1 MKIYDN
7 KISRTVFL
15 LFLLIVSI
23 VLTAC
28 PASPPNIEDSDSS
41 LYQKPETP
49 QNVKATNGYKDV
61 IRITWDPVED
71 VDGYIILGCRSSD
84 FDKGLTQF
92 DIVSGATSSI
102 YTFDATKS
110 NVDVNQSYIFSVVS
124 YKIYNNTERVRSDNS
139 IYTEGSFAPSELSFH
154 AIINDYYVYLYWMS
168 PTLYRQYYTGGEEL
182 LYDAEFTVSYGLSSE
197 PVSAWRTITS
207 VDNNSGV
214 TPWLSQR
221 FETNNLH
228 EGDEYSFHVTMN
240 IKDEAGGTVSSL
252 TSSDVTFTASSNM
265 GTTPIKDLTA
275 SIDQIDGIHLSWTL
289 PPWTGNESIEDTS
302 KNTFFTIERAISG
315 TSNWEV
321 LVDEA
326 DGLVHSKDISNK
338 PEEQT
343 YRYFYVDENVE
354 AGDKFIYRVQNTAVD
369 GKNNRY
375 THTESMFEPS
385 NEGRLWALEVSS
397 IDGVWTPATDDPN
410 SADVSISWSTNSAL
424 KDGLSWQLTKV
435 ATNKDGD
442 ETKSDVD
449 LTSLSFS
456 DNKYSIN
463 FSETISDD
471 DLSYREYSYYLSVYS
486 NGNKLFGEYGEAA
499 FAAEPQQTL
508 GNTLTAINGEDLNK
522 IILTWMPEGV
532 IEGKAYSY
540 GWKTDSS
547 DWTYVDFDIDSVDYV
562 EFEKPNGENNKFTF
576 QLFVDDKPASGSVT
590 QWFLTSVWDVQAT
603 KGTVDDRITVS
614 WERNPGADG
623 YEIFYSSSGS
633 EGPFTKSV
641 SEEYGNKTSSTFSH
655 EAGYFNVKAYSY
667 GLDGKKLYTDVGI
680 VPDEKAE
687 TAFGTEVAANYG
699 YAFNTEPSI
708 EINNVDGSYFR
719 DNLVFE
725 IAADLSH
732 YRYEINIGEKLSIT
746 FNTKD
751 IIDDGVNHEIENA
764 NVIYRNGIIEVSTD
778 NFIGTLNNNLTI
790 TEDITVKA
798 TNSDAKNTTSEN
810 FRNIRRG
817 LSDIEIISQVNKILY
832 EGLHAAN
839 DSFLEH
845 DWFGSWEDM
854 FIFGWQATGDQQ
866 LYKPEGDTIIV
877 SNSYNNNSLNPTP
890 DNNGYASLNGY
901 GVDTIHG
908 TLTTQNGNVVLISR
922 NSEHGLEG
930 FLGVDYLDQIESGS
944 ISLDLTSVDSHYK
957 PYTVRYSNVYVNH
970 SEGNYYVTVDG
981 KESVAIPVTD
991 VEQKPY

>member
-61 IRITWDPVED
+61 IRITWEPVED

-221 FETNNLH
+221 FETNNL
-228 EGDEYSFHVTMN
+228 GQGKEYSFHVTMD

-252 TSSDVTFTASSNM
+252 TSSDVTFVASSNM
-265 GTTPIKDLTA
+265 GTTPIEDLKA
-275 SIDQIDGIHLSWTL
+275 STEEIDGIHLSWTL
-289 PPWTGNESIEDTS
+289 PSWTKGATPENSY
-302 KNTFFTIERAISG
+302 FTIERAVSG
-315 TSNWEV
+315 TNNWEV
-321 LVDEA
+321 LIDET
-326 DGLVHSKDISNK
+326 DGLVHSNDINNVPK
-338 PEEQT
+338 EQT
-343 YRYFYVDENVE
+343 YEYSYTDKNVE

-369 GKNNRY
+369 EKNNRY
-375 THTESMFEPS
+375 THTESMFVPS

-397 IDGVWTPATDDPN
+397 INGTWTPSADNPN
-410 SADVSISWSTNSAL
+410 SADVSISWDINSDL
-424 KDGLSWQLTKV
+424 KPGLTWKLTRIETDKDGGERDSAVDTEFITTDKKVTVNFKETLS
-435 ATNKDGD
+435 
-442 ETKSDVD
+442 E
-449 LTSLSFS
+449 
-456 DNKYSIN
+456 
-463 FSETISDD
+463 E

-486 NGNKLFGEYGEAA
+486 TGNKLFGEYGEAA

-522 IILTWMPEGV
+522 IILKWMPEGI
-532 IEGKAYSY
+532 IEGKEYSY
-540 GWKTDSS
+540 GWKTQNDST
-547 DWTYVDFDIDSVDYV
+547 WHKEAFDITAVKYV
-562 EFEKPNGENNKFTF
+562 EFTRPEGTDNEFSF
-576 QLFVDDKPASGSVT
+576 QLFANDKPVSGIIT
-590 QWFLTSVWDVQAT
+590 QWFLTPVWDVQAT

-623 YEIFYSSSGS
+623 YEIFYSFSGS
-633 EGPFTKSV
+633 EGTFTKSV

-667 GLDGKKLYTDVGI
+667 GLDGKKLYTDFGI
-680 VPDEKAE
+680 VPNEKAE

-725 IAADLSH
+725 ITADLSH

-817 LSDIEIISQVNKILY
+817 LSEIEAISQVNKILY
-832 EGLHAAN
+832 KGLHDANDDFDNHDWWGGEGLIGESAQTYSGDN
-839 DSFLEH
+839 ITVVNSS
-845 DWFGSWEDM
+845 GS
-854 FIFGWQATGDQQ
+854 TGVPARPSSD
-866 LYKPEGDTIIV
+866 
-877 SNSYNNNSLNPTP
+877 
-890 DNNGYASLNGY
+890 GY
-901 GVDTIHG
+901 I
-908 TLTTQNGNVVLISR
+908 TLTGYSISTALGILR
-922 NSEHGLEG
+922 TTSTVYIGVESGGSAG
-930 FLGVDYLDQIESGS
+930 FLGSDNLQSLTSGS
-944 ISLDLTSVDSHYK
+944 ISLNLSSVDSHYK
-957 PYTVRYSNVYVNH
+957 SYTVRYSNVYVDH

-981 KESVAIPVTD
+981 KESSAIPVTD

>member
-23 VLTAC
+23 VFTAC

-102 YTFDATKS
+102 YTFDAIKS

-168 PTLYRQYYTGGEEL
+168 PTLYRQYYTGGNEL

-221 FETNNLH
+221 FETNNL
-228 EGDEYSFHVTMN
+228 EQKKEYSFHVTMN
-240 IKDEAGGTVSSL
+240 IEDEAGSTVSSI
-252 TSSDVTFTASSNM
+252 TSDDVTFTALSNM

-275 SIDQIDGIHLSWTL
+275 TTDEIDGIHLSWTL
-289 PPWTGNESIEDTS
+289 PPWNGKENPDNSY
-302 KNTFFTIERAISG
+302 FTIERAVSG
-315 TSNWEV
+315 TDNWEV
-321 LVDEA
+321 LIDEA
-326 DGLVHSKDISNK
+326 DGLVHYSDSIKYELKDKYIYS
-338 PEEQT
+338 
-343 YRYFYVDENVE
+343 FVDSDVE

-369 GKNNRY
+369 EKNNRY
-375 THTESMFEPS
+375 THTESQFEPS
-385 NEGRLWALEVSS
+385 NEGSLWALEVSS
-397 IDGVWTPATDDPN
+397 INGTWTPSADNPN

-424 KDGLSWQLTKV
+424 KDGLSWKLTKV

-486 NGNKLFGEYGEAA
+486 TGNKLFGEYGEAA

-547 DWTYVDFDIDSVDYV
+547 DWTYIDFDINAVDHI
-562 EFEKPNGENNKFTF
+562 EFTRPEGKDNKYTF
-576 QLFVDDKPASGSVT
+576 QLFADGKPASGSVT
-590 QWFLTSVWDVQAT
+590 QWFLTPVWDVQAT
-603 KGTVDDRITVS
+603 KGTVDDRITVK
-614 WERNPGADG
+614 WTGNPGADG
-623 YEIFYSSSGS
+623 YEIFYSPNGS
-633 EGPFTKSV
+633 DGTFTKSV
-641 SEEYGNKTSSTFSH
+641 SEEYGTKTSSTFSH

-667 GLDGKKLYTDVGI
+667 GLDGQKLYTDVGT
-680 VPDEKAE
+680 VAEGETE
-687 TAFGTEVAANYG
+687 TAFGDKVPANYG
-699 YAFNTEPSI
+699 YVFNTEPDI
-708 EINNVDGSYFR
+708 EINNIDGSYFR

-725 IAADLSH
+725 ITADLSH

-751 IIDDGVNHEIENA
+751 IIDDGVNHEIDNA

-790 TEDITVKA
+790 TEDITVEA
-798 TNSDAKNTTSEN
+798 NNSDDKKNASES

-817 LSDIEIISQVNKILY
+817 LSNIEAISQVNKILY
-832 EGLHAAN
+832 KGLHDAN
-839 DSFLEH
+839 DDFDNH
-845 DWFGSWEDM
+845 DWWDYRAPLYTGTNIKVTGCADTSIAGFG
-854 FIFGWQATGDQQ
+854 I
-866 LYKPEGDTIIV
+866 YKPK
-877 SNSYNNNSLNPTP
+877 YNGSVVVEAYGI
-890 DNNGYASLNGY
+890 DNAFG
-901 GVDTIHG
+901 
-908 TLTTQNGNVVLISR
+908 LIST
-922 NSEHGLEG
+922 NGSSVILTVAEDSGG
-930 FLGVDYLDQIESGS
+930 FLGVDNLLSLVSGS
-944 ISLDLTSVDSHYK
+944 ISLDLSSVDSHYK
-957 PYTVRYSNVYVNH
+957 SYTVRYSNVYVDH

-981 KESVAIPVTD
+981 KESSAIPVTD

>member
-228 EGDEYSFHVTMN
+228 EGDEYSFHVTMD

-275 SIDQIDGIHLSWTL
+275 STDQIDGIHLSWTL

-315 TSNWEV
+315 TNNWEV

-326 DGLVHSKDISNK
+326 DGLVHSKDISNE

-343 YRYFYVDENVE
+343 YEYSYIDKNVE

-369 GKNNRY
+369 EKNNRY

-397 IDGVWTPATDDPN
+397 INGTWTPSADNPN

-424 KDGLSWQLTKV
+424 KDGLSWKLTKV

-486 NGNKLFGEYGEAA
+486 NGNKFFGEYGEAA

-532 IEGKAYSY
+532 IEGKVYSY

-562 EFEKPNGENNKFTF
+562 EFGKPDGENNKFTF

-590 QWFLTSVWDVQAT
+590 QWFLTPVWDVQAT

-614 WERNPGADG
+614 WEGNPGADG
-623 YEIFYSSSGS
+623 YEIFYSPNES
-633 EGPFTKSV
+633 EGTFTKSV

-667 GLDGKKLYTDVGI
+667 GLDGKTKLYTDVGI
-680 VPDEKAE
+680 VPEEKAE
-687 TAFGTEVAANYG
+687 TAFGDMVAANYG
-699 YAFNTEPSI
+699 YAFNTDPSI
-708 EINNVDGSYFR
+708 EINNIDGSYFR

-751 IIDDGVNHEIENA
+751 IIDAGVNHEIDNA
-764 NVIYRNGIIEVSTD
+764 NVIYRDGIIEVSTD
-778 NFIGTLNNNLTI
+778 DFIGTLNNNLTI
-790 TEDITVKA
+790 NEDITVKA
-798 TNSDAKNTTSEN
+798 INSDDKNTTSEN

-817 LSDIEIISQVNKILY
+817 LSNIEAISQVNKILY
-832 EGLHAAN
+832 KGLHDAN
-839 DSFLEH
+839 DSFDNH
-845 DWFGSWEDM
+845 DWWDYRAPSY
-854 FIFGWQATGDQQ
+854 TGTNI
-866 LYKPEGDTIIV
+866 KVTGCADTSGFVIYRPKYNGTVLVDGYNV
-877 SNSYNNNSLNPTP
+877 SNALGSISTNS
-890 DNNGYASLNGY
+890 S
-901 GVDTIHG
+901 GVE
-908 TLTTQNGNVVLISR
+908 LTVAEDSG
-922 NSEHGLEG
+922 G
-930 FLGVDYLDQIESGS
+930 FLGVDSLQSLVSGS
-944 ISLDLTSVDSHYK
+944 ISLNLSSVDSHYK
-957 PYTVRYSNVYVNH
+957 SYTVRYSNVYVNH

-981 KESVAIPVTD
+981 KESSAIPVTG

>member
-168 PTLYRQYYTGGEEL
+168 PTLYRQYYTGGNEL

-214 TPWLSQR
+214 IPWLSQR
-221 FETNNLH
+221 FETNNL
-228 EGDEYSFHVTMN
+228 EQKKEYSFHVTMN
-240 IKDEAGGTVSSL
+240 IKDEAGSTVSSI
-252 TSSDVTFTASSNM
+252 TSSDVTFTALSNM
-265 GTTPIKDLTA
+265 GTTPINDLTA
-275 SIDQIDGIHLSWTL
+275 TTDEIDGIHLSWTL
-289 PPWTGNESIEDTS
+289 PPWNGKENPDNSY
-302 KNTFFTIERAISG
+302 FTIERAISG
-315 TSNWEV
+315 TNNWEV

-326 DGLVHSKDISNK
+326 DGLVHSKDISYDS
-338 PEEQT
+338 EEQT
-343 YRYFYVDENVE
+343 YRYSYIDENVE

-369 GKNNRY
+369 EKNNRY
-375 THTESMFEPS
+375 THTESMFVPS
-385 NEGRLWALEVSS
+385 NEGCLWALEVSS
-397 IDGVWTPATDDPN
+397 INGTWTPSADNPN

-424 KDGLSWQLTKV
+424 KDGLSWKLTKV
-435 ATNKDGD
+435 ATNKDGY
-442 ETKSDVD
+442 ETKTDVD

-522 IILTWMPEGV
+522 IILTWMPEGI
-532 IEGKAYSY
+532 IEGKDYSY
-540 GWKTDSS
+540 GWKTQNEST
-547 DWTYVDFDIDSVDYV
+547 WHKEAFDITAVEYV
-562 EFEKPNGENNKFTF
+562 EFTRPEGMDNEFSF
-576 QLFVDDKPASGSVT
+576 QLFANDKPASGIIT
-590 QWFLTSVWDVQAT
+590 QWFLTPVWDVQAT

-633 EGPFTKSV
+633 EGTFTKSV

-667 GLDGKKLYTDVGI
+667 GLDGKTKLYTEVGK
-680 VPDEKAE
+680 VAEGETE
-687 TAFGTEVAANYG
+687 TAFGDNVPVNYG
-699 YAFNTEPSI
+699 YVFNTEPSI

-719 DNLVFE
+719 DNLLFE
-725 IAADLSH
+725 IVSDLSH
-732 YRYEINIGEKLSIT
+732 YRYSIT
-746 FNTKD
+746 IGDVISISFNTKD
-751 IIDDGVNHEIENA
+751 IDDGVNHEIENA

-778 NFIGTLNNNLTI
+778 DFIGTLNNNLTI
-790 TEDITVKA
+790 NEDITVKA
-798 TNSDAKNTTSEN
+798 INSDAKNTTSEN

-817 LSDIEIISQVNKILY
+817 LSEIEAISQVNKILY
-832 EGLHAAN
+832 KGLHDANDDFDNHDWWGGEGLIGESAQTYSGDN
-839 DSFLEH
+839 ITVVNSS
-845 DWFGSWEDM
+845 GS
-854 FIFGWQATGDQQ
+854 TGVPARPSSD
-866 LYKPEGDTIIV
+866 
-877 SNSYNNNSLNPTP
+877 
-890 DNNGYASLNGY
+890 GY
-901 GVDTIHG
+901 I
-908 TLTTQNGNVVLISR
+908 TLTGYSISTALGILR
-922 NSEHGLEG
+922 TTSTVYIGVESGGSAG
-930 FLGVDYLDQIESGS
+930 FLGSDNLQSLTSGS
-944 ISLDLTSVDSHYK
+944 ISLNLSSVDSHYK
-957 PYTVRYSNVYVNH
+957 SYTVRYSNVYVDH

-981 KESVAIPVTD
+981 KESSAIPVTD

>member
-168 PTLYRQYYTGGEEL
+168 PTLYRQYYTGGNEL
-182 LYDAEFTVSYGLSSE
+182 LYDAEFIVSYGLSSE

-214 TPWLSQR
+214 IPWLSQR
-221 FETNNLH
+221 FETNNL
-228 EGDEYSFHVTMN
+228 EQKKEYSFHVTMN
-240 IKDEAGGTVSSL
+240 IKDEAGSTVSSI
-252 TSSDVTFTASSNM
+252 TSSDVTFTALSNM
-265 GTTPIKDLTA
+265 GTTPINDLTA
-275 SIDQIDGIHLSWTL
+275 TTDEIDGIHLSWTL
-289 PPWTGNESIEDTS
+289 PPWNGKENPDNSY
-302 KNTFFTIERAISG
+302 FTIERAISG
-315 TSNWEV
+315 TNNWEV

-326 DGLVHSKDISNK
+326 DGLVHSKDISYDS
-338 PEEQT
+338 EEQT
-343 YRYFYVDENVE
+343 YRYSYIDENVE

-369 GKNNRY
+369 EKNNRY
-375 THTESMFEPS
+375 THTESMFVPS
-385 NEGRLWALEVSS
+385 NEGCLWALEVSS
-397 IDGVWTPATDDPN
+397 INGTWTPSADNPN
-410 SADVSISWSTNSAL
+410 SADVSISWDINSDL
-424 KDGLSWQLTKV
+424 KPGLSWKLTRIE
-435 ATNKDGD
+435 TDKDGGERESEVD
-442 ETKSDVD
+442 AEFTTSDKKVTVNFKET
-449 LTSLSFS
+449 LS
-456 DNKYSIN
+456 
-463 FSETISDD
+463 EE
-471 DLSYREYSYYLSVYS
+471 DLSYREYSYHLSVYS
-486 NGNKLFGEYGEAA
+486 TGNKLFGEYGEAA
-499 FAAEPQQTL
+499 FAVEPQQTL

-522 IILTWMPEGV
+522 IILTWMPEGI
-532 IEGKAYSY
+532 IEGKDYSY
-540 GWKTDSS
+540 GWKTQNEST
-547 DWTYVDFDIDSVDYV
+547 WHKEAFDITAVEYV
-562 EFEKPNGENNKFTF
+562 EFTRPEGMDNEFSF
-576 QLFVDDKPASGSVT
+576 QLFANDKPASGIIT
-590 QWFLTSVWDVQAT
+590 QWFLTPVWDVQAT

-633 EGPFTKSV
+633 EGTFTKSV

-667 GLDGKKLYTDVGI
+667 GLDGKTKLYTEVGK
-680 VPDEKAE
+680 VAEGETE
-687 TAFGTEVAANYG
+687 TAFGDNVPVNYG
-699 YAFNTEPSI
+699 YVFNTEPSI

-719 DNLVFE
+719 DNLLFE
-725 IAADLSH
+725 IVSDLSH
-732 YRYEINIGEKLSIT
+732 YRYSIT
-746 FNTKD
+746 IGDVISISFNTKD
-751 IIDDGVNHEIENA
+751 IDDGVNHEIENA

-817 LSDIEIISQVNKILY
+817 LSNIEAISQVNKILY
-832 EGLHAAN
+832 KGLHDAN
-839 DSFLEH
+839 DSFDNH
-845 DWFGSWEDM
+845 DWWDYRAPSCTGTNIKVTGCADTSGFVIYRPKYNGSVSVD
-854 FIFGWQATGDQQ
+854 G
-866 LYKPEGDTIIV
+866 YNV
-877 SNSYNNNSLNPTP
+877 SNALGSISTH
-890 DNNGYASLNGY
+890 SS
-901 GVDTIHG
+901 GVE
-908 TLTTQNGNVVLISR
+908 LTVAEDSD
-922 NSEHGLEG
+922 G
-930 FLGVDYLDQIESGS
+930 FLGVDNLLSLVSGS
-944 ISLDLTSVDSHYK
+944 VSLNLSSVDSHYK
-957 PYTVRYSNVYVNH
+957 SYTVRYSNVYVDH

-981 KESVAIPVTD
+981 KESSAIPVTD

>member
-168 PTLYRQYYTGGEEL
+168 PTLYRQYYTGGNEL

-214 TPWLSQR
+214 IPWLSQR
-221 FETNNLH
+221 FETNNL
-228 EGDEYSFHVTMN
+228 EQKKEYSFHVTMN
-240 IKDEAGGTVSSL
+240 IKDEAGSTVSSI
-252 TSSDVTFTASSNM
+252 TSSDVTFTALSNM
-265 GTTPIKDLTA
+265 GTTPINDLTA
-275 SIDQIDGIHLSWTL
+275 TTDEIDGIHLSWTL
-289 PPWTGNESIEDTS
+289 PPWNGKENPDNSY
-302 KNTFFTIERAISG
+302 FTIERAISG
-315 TSNWEV
+315 TNNWEV

-326 DGLVHSKDISNK
+326 DGLVHSKDISYDS
-338 PEEQT
+338 EEQT
-343 YRYFYVDENVE
+343 YRYSYIDENVE

-369 GKNNRY
+369 EKNNRY
-375 THTESMFEPS
+375 THTESMFVPS
-385 NEGRLWALEVSS
+385 NEGCLWALEVSS
-397 IDGVWTPATDDPN
+397 INGTWTPSADNPN
-410 SADVSISWSTNSAL
+410 SADVSISWDINSDL
-424 KDGLSWQLTKV
+424 KPGLSWKLTRIE
-435 ATNKDGD
+435 TDKDGGERESEVD
-442 ETKSDVD
+442 AEFTTSDKKVTVNFKET
-449 LTSLSFS
+449 LS
-456 DNKYSIN
+456 
-463 FSETISDD
+463 EE
-471 DLSYREYSYYLSVYS
+471 DLSYREYSYHLSVYS
-486 NGNKLFGEYGEAA
+486 TGNKLFGEYGEAA
-499 FAAEPQQTL
+499 FAVEPQQTL

-532 IEGKAYSY
+532 IEGKEYSY
-540 GWKTDSS
+540 GWKTQNEST
-547 DWTYVDFDIDSVDYV
+547 WHKEAFDITAVEYV
-562 EFEKPNGENNKFTF
+562 EFTRPEGMDNEFSF
-576 QLFVDDKPASGSVT
+576 QLFANDKPASGIIT
-590 QWFLTSVWDVQAT
+590 QWFLTPVWDVQAT

-633 EGPFTKSV
+633 EGTFTKSV

-667 GLDGKKLYTDVGI
+667 GLDGKTKLYTEVGK
-680 VPDEKAE
+680 VAEGETE
-687 TAFGTEVAANYG
+687 TAFGDNVPVNYG
-699 YAFNTEPSI
+699 YVFNTEPSI

-719 DNLVFE
+719 DNLLFE
-725 IAADLSH
+725 IVSDLSH
-732 YRYEINIGEKLSIT
+732 YRYSIT
-746 FNTKD
+746 IGDVISISFNTKD
-751 IIDDGVNHEIENA
+751 IDDGVNHEIENA

-817 LSDIEIISQVNKILY
+817 LSNIEAISQVNKILY
-832 EGLHAAN
+832 KGLHDAN
-839 DSFLEH
+839 DSFDNH
-845 DWFGSWEDM
+845 DWWDYRAPSYTGTNIKVTGCADTSGFVIYRPKYNGSVSVD
-854 FIFGWQATGDQQ
+854 G
-866 LYKPEGDTIIV
+866 YNV
-877 SNSYNNNSLNPTP
+877 SNALGSISTH
-890 DNNGYASLNGY
+890 SS
-901 GVDTIHG
+901 GVE
-908 TLTTQNGNVVLISR
+908 LTVAEDSD
-922 NSEHGLEG
+922 G
-930 FLGVDYLDQIESGS
+930 FLGVDNLLSLVSGS
-944 ISLDLTSVDSHYK
+944 VSLNLSSVDSHYK
-957 PYTVRYSNVYVNH
+957 SYTVRYSNVYVNH

-981 KESVAIPVTD
+981 KESNAIPVTD

>member
-252 TSSDVTFTASSNM
+252 TSSDVTFVASSNM

-275 SIDQIDGIHLSWTL
+275 STDQIDGIHLSWTL
-289 PPWTGNESIEDTS
+289 PPWTGNEYIEDTS
-302 KNTFFTIERAISG
+302 KNTFFTIERAVSG
-315 TSNWEV
+315 TNNWEV

-326 DGLVHSKDISNK
+326 DGLVHSSDIRNEPK
-338 PEEQT
+338 EQT
-343 YRYFYVDENVE
+343 YRYFYVDKNVE
-354 AGDKFIYRVQNTAVD
+354 AGDKFVYRVQNTAVD
-369 GKNNRY
+369 EKNNRY

-397 IDGVWTPATDDPN
+397 IDGVWTPAIDDPN

-424 KDGLSWQLTKV
+424 KDGLSWKLTKV

-532 IEGKAYSY
+532 IEGKEYSY
-540 GWKTDSS
+540 GWKTQNENT
-547 DWTYVDFDIDSVDYV
+547 WHKEAFDITAVEYV
-562 EFEKPNGENNKFTF
+562 EFTRPEGTDNEFSF
-576 QLFVDDKPASGSVT
+576 QLFANDKPASGIIT
-590 QWFLTSVWDVQAT
+590 QWFLTPVWDVQAT

-614 WERNPGADG
+614 WEGNPGADG
-623 YEIFYSSSGS
+623 YEIFYSPNGS
-633 EGPFTKSV
+633 EGTFTKSV

-699 YAFNTEPSI
+699 YAFNTEPSV

-817 LSDIEIISQVNKILY
+817 LSEIEAISQVNKILY
-832 EGLHAAN
+832 KGLHDANDDFDNHDWWGGEGLIGESAQTYSGDN
-839 DSFLEH
+839 ITVVNSS
-845 DWFGSWEDM
+845 GS
-854 FIFGWQATGDQQ
+854 TGVPARPSSD
-866 LYKPEGDTIIV
+866 
-877 SNSYNNNSLNPTP
+877 
-890 DNNGYASLNGY
+890 GY
-901 GVDTIHG
+901 I
-908 TLTTQNGNVVLISR
+908 TLTGYSISTALGILR
-922 NSEHGLEG
+922 TTSTVYIGVESGGSAG
-930 FLGVDYLDQIESGS
+930 FLGSDNLQSLTSGS
-944 ISLDLTSVDSHYK
+944 ISLNLSSVDSHYK
-957 PYTVRYSNVYVNH
+957 SYTVRYSNVYVDH

-981 KESVAIPVTD
+981 KESSAIPVTD

>member
-168 PTLYRQYYTGGEEL
+168 PTLYRQYYTGGNEL

-214 TPWLSQR
+214 IPWLSQR
-221 FETNNLH
+221 FETNNL
-228 EGDEYSFHVTMN
+228 EQKKEYSFHVTMN
-240 IKDEAGGTVSSL
+240 IKDEAGSTVSSI
-252 TSSDVTFTASSNM
+252 TSSDVTFTALSNM
-265 GTTPIKDLTA
+265 GTTPINDLTA
-275 SIDQIDGIHLSWTL
+275 TTDEIDGIHLSWTL
-289 PPWTGNESIEDTS
+289 PPWNGKENPDNSY
-302 KNTFFTIERAISG
+302 FTIERAISG
-315 TSNWEV
+315 TNNWEV

-326 DGLVHSKDISNK
+326 DGLVHSKDISYDS
-338 PEEQT
+338 EEQT
-343 YRYFYVDENVE
+343 YRYSYIDENVE

-369 GKNNRY
+369 EKNNRY
-375 THTESMFEPS
+375 THTESMFVPS
-385 NEGRLWALEVSS
+385 NEGCLWALEVSS
-397 IDGVWTPATDDPN
+397 INGTWTPSADNPN
-410 SADVSISWSTNSAL
+410 SADVSISWDINSDL
-424 KDGLSWQLTKV
+424 KPGLSWKLTRIE
-435 ATNKDGD
+435 TDKDGGERESEVD
-442 ETKSDVD
+442 AEFTTSDKKVTVNFKET
-449 LTSLSFS
+449 LS
-456 DNKYSIN
+456 
-463 FSETISDD
+463 EE
-471 DLSYREYSYYLSVYS
+471 DLSYREYSYHLSVYS
-486 NGNKLFGEYGEAA
+486 TGNKLFGEYGEAA
-499 FAAEPQQTL
+499 FAVEPQQTL

-522 IILTWMPEGV
+522 IILTWMPEGI
-532 IEGKAYSY
+532 IEGKDYSY
-540 GWKTDSS
+540 GWKTQNEST
-547 DWTYVDFDIDSVDYV
+547 WHKEAFDITAVEYV
-562 EFEKPNGENNKFTF
+562 EFTRPEGMDNEFSF
-576 QLFVDDKPASGSVT
+576 QLFANDKPASGIIT
-590 QWFLTSVWDVQAT
+590 QWFLTPVWDVQAT

-633 EGPFTKSV
+633 EGTFTKSV

-667 GLDGKKLYTDVGI
+667 GLDGKTKLYTEVGK
-680 VPDEKAE
+680 VAEGETE
-687 TAFGTEVAANYG
+687 TAFGDNVPVNYG
-699 YAFNTEPSI
+699 YVFNTEPSI

-719 DNLVFE
+719 DNLLFE
-725 IAADLSH
+725 IVSDLSH
-732 YRYEINIGEKLSIT
+732 YRYSIT
-746 FNTKD
+746 IGDVISISFNTKD
-751 IIDDGVNHEIENA
+751 IDDGVNHEIENA

-817 LSDIEIISQVNKILY
+817 LSNIEAISQVNKILY
-832 EGLHAAN
+832 KGLHDAN
-839 DSFLEH
+839 DSFDNH
-845 DWFGSWEDM
+845 DWWDYRAPSYTGTNIKVTGCADTSGFVIYRPKYNGSVSVD
-854 FIFGWQATGDQQ
+854 G
-866 LYKPEGDTIIV
+866 YNV
-877 SNSYNNNSLNPTP
+877 SNALGSISTH
-890 DNNGYASLNGY
+890 SS
-901 GVDTIHG
+901 GVE
-908 TLTTQNGNVVLISR
+908 LTVAEDSD
-922 NSEHGLEG
+922 G
-930 FLGVDYLDQIESGS
+930 FLGVDNLLSLVSGS
-944 ISLDLTSVDSHYK
+944 VSLNLSSVDSHYK
-957 PYTVRYSNVYVNH
+957 SYTVRYSNVYVNH

-981 KESVAIPVTD
+981 KESNAIPVTD

>member
-168 PTLYRQYYTGGEEL
+168 PTLYRQYYTGGNEL

-214 TPWLSQR
+214 IPWLSQR
-221 FETNNLH
+221 LETNNL
-228 EGDEYSFHVTMN
+228 EQKKEYSFHVTMN
-240 IKDEAGGTVSSL
+240 IKDEAGSTVSSI
-252 TSSDVTFTASSNM
+252 TSSDVTFTALSNM
-265 GTTPIKDLTA
+265 GTTPINDLTA
-275 SIDQIDGIHLSWTL
+275 TTDEIDGIHLSWTL
-289 PPWTGNESIEDTS
+289 PPWNGKENPDNSY
-302 KNTFFTIERAISG
+302 FTIERAISG
-315 TSNWEV
+315 TNNWEV

-326 DGLVHSKDISNK
+326 DGLVHSKDISYDS
-338 PEEQT
+338 EEQT
-343 YRYFYVDENVE
+343 YRYSYIDENVE

-369 GKNNRY
+369 EKNNRY
-375 THTESMFEPS
+375 THTESMFVPS
-385 NEGRLWALEVSS
+385 NEGCLWALEVSS
-397 IDGVWTPATDDPN
+397 INGTWTPSADNPN
-410 SADVSISWSTNSAL
+410 SADVSISWDINSDL
-424 KDGLSWQLTKV
+424 KPGLSWKLTRIE
-435 ATNKDGD
+435 TDKDGGERESEVD
-442 ETKSDVD
+442 AEFTTSDKKVTVNFKET
-449 LTSLSFS
+449 LS
-456 DNKYSIN
+456 
-463 FSETISDD
+463 EE
-471 DLSYREYSYYLSVYS
+471 DLSYREYSYHLSVYS
-486 NGNKLFGEYGEAA
+486 TGNKLFGEYGEAA
-499 FAAEPQQTL
+499 FAVEPQQTL

-522 IILTWMPEGV
+522 IILTWMPEGI
-532 IEGKAYSY
+532 IEEKDYSY
-540 GWKTDSS
+540 GWKTQNEST
-547 DWTYVDFDIDSVDYV
+547 WHKEAFDITAVEYV
-562 EFEKPNGENNKFTF
+562 EFTRPEGMDNEFSF
-576 QLFVDDKPASGSVT
+576 QLFANDKPASGIIT
-590 QWFLTSVWDVQAT
+590 QWFLTPVWDVQAT

-633 EGPFTKSV
+633 EGTFTKSV

-667 GLDGKKLYTDVGI
+667 GLDGKTKLYTEVGK
-680 VPDEKAE
+680 VAEGETE
-687 TAFGTEVAANYG
+687 TAFGDNVPVNYG
-699 YAFNTEPSI
+699 YVFNTEPSI

-719 DNLVFE
+719 DNLLFE
-725 IAADLSH
+725 IVSDLSH
-732 YRYEINIGEKLSIT
+732 YRYSIT
-746 FNTKD
+746 IGDVISISFNTKD
-751 IIDDGVNHEIENA
+751 IDDGVNHEIENA

-817 LSDIEIISQVNKILY
+817 LSNIEAISQVNKILY
-832 EGLHAAN
+832 KGLHDAN
-839 DSFLEH
+839 DSFDNH
-845 DWFGSWEDM
+845 DWWDYRAPSYTGTNIKVTGCADTSGFVIYRPKYNGSVSVD
-854 FIFGWQATGDQQ
+854 G
-866 LYKPEGDTIIV
+866 YNV
-877 SNSYNNNSLNPTP
+877 SNALGSISTH
-890 DNNGYASLNGY
+890 SS
-901 GVDTIHG
+901 GVE
-908 TLTTQNGNVVLISR
+908 LTVAEDSD
-922 NSEHGLEG
+922 G
-930 FLGVDYLDQIESGS
+930 FLGVDNLLSLVSGS
-944 ISLDLTSVDSHYK
+944 VSLNLSSVDSHYK
-957 PYTVRYSNVYVNH
+957 SYTVRYSNVYVNH

-981 KESVAIPVTD
+981 KESNAIPVTD

>member
-168 PTLYRQYYTGGEEL
+168 PTLYRQYYTGGNEL

-214 TPWLSQR
+214 IPWLSQR
-221 FETNNLH
+221 FETNNL
-228 EGDEYSFHVTMN
+228 EQKKEYSFHVTMN
-240 IKDEAGGTVSSL
+240 IKDEAGSTVSSI
-252 TSSDVTFTASSNM
+252 TSSDVTFTALSNM
-265 GTTPIKDLTA
+265 GTTPINDLTA
-275 SIDQIDGIHLSWTL
+275 TTDEIDGIHLSWTL
-289 PPWTGNESIEDTS
+289 PPWNGKENPDNSY
-302 KNTFFTIERAISG
+302 FTIERAISG
-315 TSNWEV
+315 TNNWEV

-326 DGLVHSKDISNK
+326 DGLVHSKDISYDS
-338 PEEQT
+338 EEQT
-343 YRYFYVDENVE
+343 YRYFYIDENVE

-369 GKNNRY
+369 EKNNRY
-375 THTESMFEPS
+375 THTESMFVPS
-385 NEGRLWALEVSS
+385 NEGCLWALEVSS
-397 IDGVWTPATDDPN
+397 INGTWTPSADNPN
-410 SADVSISWSTNSAL
+410 SADVSISWDINSDL
-424 KDGLSWQLTKV
+424 KPGLSWKLTRIE
-435 ATNKDGD
+435 TDKDGGERESEVD
-442 ETKSDVD
+442 AEFTTSDKKVTVNFKET
-449 LTSLSFS
+449 LS
-456 DNKYSIN
+456 
-463 FSETISDD
+463 EE
-471 DLSYREYSYYLSVYS
+471 DLSYREYSYHLSVYS
-486 NGNKLFGEYGEAA
+486 TGNKLFGEYGEAA
-499 FAAEPQQTL
+499 FAVEPQQTL

-522 IILTWMPEGV
+522 IILTWMPEGI
-532 IEGKAYSY
+532 IEGKDYSY
-540 GWKTDSS
+540 GWKTQNEST
-547 DWTYVDFDIDSVDYV
+547 WHKEAFDITAVEYV
-562 EFEKPNGENNKFTF
+562 EFTRPEGMDNEFSF
-576 QLFVDDKPASGSVT
+576 QLFANDKPASGIIT
-590 QWFLTSVWDVQAT
+590 QWFLTPVWDVQAT

-633 EGPFTKSV
+633 EGTFTKSV

-667 GLDGKKLYTDVGI
+667 GLDGKTKLYTEVGK
-680 VPDEKAE
+680 VAEGETE
-687 TAFGTEVAANYG
+687 TAFGDNVPVNYG
-699 YAFNTEPSI
+699 YVFNTEPSI

-719 DNLVFE
+719 DNLLFE
-725 IAADLSH
+725 IVSDLSH
-732 YRYEINIGEKLSIT
+732 YRYSIT
-746 FNTKD
+746 IGDVISISFNTKD
-751 IIDDGVNHEIENA
+751 IDDGVNHEIENA

-817 LSDIEIISQVNKILY
+817 LSNIEAISQVNKILY
-832 EGLHAAN
+832 KGLHDAN
-839 DSFLEH
+839 DSFDNH
-845 DWFGSWEDM
+845 DWWDYRAPSYTGTNIKVTGCADTSGFVIYRPKYNGSVSVD
-854 FIFGWQATGDQQ
+854 G
-866 LYKPEGDTIIV
+866 YNV
-877 SNSYNNNSLNPTP
+877 SNALGSISTH
-890 DNNGYASLNGY
+890 SS
-901 GVDTIHG
+901 GVE
-908 TLTTQNGNVVLISR
+908 LTVAEDSD
-922 NSEHGLEG
+922 G
-930 FLGVDYLDQIESGS
+930 FLGVDNLLSLVSGS
-944 ISLDLTSVDSHYK
+944 VSLNLSSVDSHYK
-957 PYTVRYSNVYVNH
+957 SYTVRYSNVYVNH

-981 KESVAIPVTD
+981 KESNAIPVTD